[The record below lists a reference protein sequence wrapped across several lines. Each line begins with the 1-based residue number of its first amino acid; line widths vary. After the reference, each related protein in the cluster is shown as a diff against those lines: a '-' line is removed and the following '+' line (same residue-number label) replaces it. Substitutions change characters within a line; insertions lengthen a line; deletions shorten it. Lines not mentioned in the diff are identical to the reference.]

1 MTRGLVVFEQSER
14 EGLPSSAVFEQDW
27 KRQFVRRV
35 FGDQRPETMR
45 EISEYA
51 VALKSYSPLEI
62 LCNRAVKRLRND
74 KIFPNPYRGQV
85 IEAIAQWAGNPIFA
99 VVDSKV

>member
-62 LCNRAVKRLRND
+62 LLQPRSKTLAERQD
-74 KIFPNPYRGQV
+74 FPESVSRSGDRSHCAMGGKPYFCRRR
-85 IEAIAQWAGNPIFA
+85 
-99 VVDSKV
+99 